1 MRPAVVRPKMEK
13 AVIGQKETAPVAV
26 GGKSPFLSRM
36 VGTMWTDT
44 YFLSADKSLA

>member
-1 MRPAVVRPKMEK
+1 MRPAVIRKPMEK
-13 AVIGQKETAPVAV
+13 AVIGQQEPASSSV
-26 GGKSPFLSRM
+26 GSKAPFLSRM